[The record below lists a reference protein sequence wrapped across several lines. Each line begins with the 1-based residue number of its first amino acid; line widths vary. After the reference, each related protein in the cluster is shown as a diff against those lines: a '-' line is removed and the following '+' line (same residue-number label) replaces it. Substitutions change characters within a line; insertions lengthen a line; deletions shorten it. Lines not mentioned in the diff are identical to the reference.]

1 MTIAKIIEVVA
12 EGKTVEEA
20 IQGVVD
26 EASKTL
32 HNIKGVDILHFHGIV
47 ENNKVV
53 KYRVDA
59 KVAFVLD
66 ERSSKQV

>member
-1 MTIAKIIEVVA
+1 MSLAKIIEVVS

-20 IQGVVD
+20 VQNVVD

-32 HNIKGVDILHFHGIV
+32 RGIKGVDIVRFHAVV
-47 ENNKVV
+47 ENNKIV

-59 KVAFVLD
+59 KVAFVV
-66 ERSSKQV
+66 EKT

>member
-1 MTIAKIIEVVA
+1 MSIAKIIEIVS

-20 IQGVVD
+20 VQNAVN

-32 HNIKGVDILHFHGIV
+32 HHIKGVDILHFHAIV
-47 ENNKVV
+47 EENKIV

-59 KVAFVLD
+59 KIAFAL
-66 ERSSKQV
+66 EAH